1 MRLNKPVYLAVTE
14 PRSKQARPESVTMNG
29 ILADAEMADATV
41 VDGGD
46 ASDDED
52 EQDLLDA
59 ERRFALPST
68 LSESMIVTSPASKP
82 LILFHLLYTLSLQK
96 TLAFTKSVESAA
108 RLVSLLEFF
117 SAEYAKTT
125 TLAGDARTITAA
137 NYSSDLTPGKR
148 REVIERFKSG
158 EVQV

>member
-1 MRLNKPVYLAVTE
+1 
-14 PRSKQARPESVTMNG
+14 MNG
-29 ILADAEMADATV
+29 TLADTEMADATML
-41 VDGGD
+41 DAAD
-46 ASDDED
+46 ASSDEE

-68 LSESMIVTSPASKP
+68 LSESMIVTSPSSKP

-108 RLVSLLEFF
+108 RLVSLLDFF

-125 TLAGDARTITAA
+125 MVAGEARAITAA

-148 REVIERFKSG
+148 REVIERFKTG